1 MKIEKAN
8 KNSYRIRKSYKG
20 KVYSITVPYKP
31 TQKEALELMAERLN
45 KVNVNAK
52 HMTFSQAYS
61 AYIDTKHNIL
71 SPSTVRGYESIYNV
85 LPNDFKD
92 RNINELTEVDIQKL
106 VNDYSATHSPK
117 TTFNM
122 YSLIKAILGLFRP
135 HFVLSITLPQRI
147 KKELYIPTEADI
159 SAIMEY
165 AKGTNYEVALKLA
178 CLGMRRSEICALT
191 LDDIKDNALTINK
204 ALVLDEN
211 KKWIVKTTKTTEST
225 RTIYIPDEII
235 ELIKEK
241 GLMKY
246 HPANITK
253 FLYKAQKDLNIPT
266 FGIHRL
272 RHFYASYAH
281 SMGIPDQYIM
291 DAGGWKTA
299 TTLNQVYKHSLADK
313 EQEIQKEI
321 ASQMSNLF

>member
-8 KNSYRIRKSYKG
+8 KNSYRIRKRYKG
-20 KVYSITVPYKP
+20 KIYSITVPYKP
-31 TQKEALELMAERLN
+31 TQKEAMELMTEKLN
-45 KVNVNAK
+45 KIEAHLK
-52 HMTFSQAYS
+52 HMTFTQAYH
-61 AYIDTKHNIL
+61 AYIETKHNIL

-85 LPNDFKD
+85 LPEEFKD
-92 RNINELTEVDIQKL
+92 QNINDLTEVDIQKL

-122 YSLIKAILGLFRP
+122 YSFVKAVLGLFRP
-135 HFVLSITLPQRI
+135 HFIFKITLPQ
-147 KKELYIPTEADI
+147 KKKIEPYIPTEADI
-159 SAIMEY
+159 KAIMEY

-191 LDDIKDNALTINK
+191 MDDINGDAVTINK

-225 RTIYIPDEII
+225 RTIYIPKELA
-235 ELIKEK
+235 ELIQEK
-241 GLMKY
+241 GLFKC

-253 FLYKAQKDLNIPT
+253 FLYKAQKELGMPS

-281 SMGIPDQYIM
+281 LMGVSDKYIM
-291 DAGGWKTA
+291 DAGGWRTP
-299 TTLNQVYKHSLADK
+299 TTLNQVYKHALADRSK
-313 EQEIQKEI
+313 EVQKNI
-321 ASQMSNLF
+321 ASNLSNLF